1 MSTSGVQYFT
11 KKARLLVNKGF
22 VPSAEEDAELQYRL
36 TVPFRTC
43 IETKSAKKELKYIK
57 KAYASDVKKI
67 ISIALYHKSKALR
80 LDESSGYHSSI
91 EHADSHESPESE
103 YASPERGSQKRK
115 RLSKEN
121 TSAPAVKCQKKVVLR
136 YYVKSAGIEHKMKL
150 IALMQ
155 GMNALCVRY
164 NGPDS
169 TVFPPAEF
177 KRNRQDLQTRKAA
190 AADTSR
196 NFEIMPLSEREGLY
210 KTRMT
215 RKIMSMVATWN
226 FGAKNSNP
234 HLRSEREEESPLFGQ
249 QKQSSLQYLESCVEQ
264 WPFLVYVQLVHRRW
278 PNIEYLDAIARTTF
292 AWTTS
297 ITNEILNPSFTLEE
311 LRLHRPHINHP
322 SLTTAANQLRDQDSE
337 WKAWTNVKGAS
348 QLAGEVVETQRKISR
363 MARAVQDRLPGR
375 PLPEQ
380 LPCLTAVPIR
390 MRAVGVRS
398 NAGSH
403 PSSAFM
409 GGLQRSDSLSLKMHS
424 LQIGRTP
431 LRHVEVVA

>member
-80 LDESSGYHSSI
+80 SSTTRTDKDLGLDESSEYHSRI

-234 HLRSEREEESPLFGQ
+234 HLR
-249 QKQSSLQYLESCVEQ
+249 
-264 WPFLVYVQLVHRRW
+264 RW
-278 PNIEYLDAIARTTF
+278 PNIESLDAIARTTF

-337 WKAWTNVKGAS
+337 WRAWTNAKGAS

-380 LPCLTAVPIR
+380 LPCLTAIPIR

-409 GGLQRSDSLSLKMHS
+409 GGLQ
-424 LQIGRTP
+424 
-431 LRHVEVVA
+431 

>member
-22 VPSAEEDAELQYRL
+22 VPSAKEDAELQYRL

-80 LDESSGYHSSI
+80 SSTTRTDKDLGLDESK
-91 EHADSHESPESE
+91 SE

-234 HLRSEREEESPLFGQ
+234 HLRSEREEESPLFFG
-249 QKQSSLQYLESCVEQ
+249 
-264 WPFLVYVQLVHRRW
+264 
-278 PNIEYLDAIARTTF
+278 
-292 AWTTS
+292 
-297 ITNEILNPSFTLEE
+297 
-311 LRLHRPHINHP
+311 
-322 SLTTAANQLRDQDSE
+322 
-337 WKAWTNVKGAS
+337 
-348 QLAGEVVETQRKISR
+348 
-363 MARAVQDRLPGR
+363 
-375 PLPEQ
+375 
-380 LPCLTAVPIR
+380 
-390 MRAVGVRS
+390 
-398 NAGSH
+398 
-403 PSSAFM
+403 
-409 GGLQRSDSLSLKMHS
+409 
-424 LQIGRTP
+424 
-431 LRHVEVVA
+431 